1 MDVQTRVALA
11 DQLAALIRKSLAPEL
26 CTGTGKQMRERNAE
40 MLCLMARVTAAT
52 LHEGPADTELL
63 FRMRRYEA
71 VMGQWADDASAALQ
85 VVK

>member
-1 MDVQTRVALA
+1 MDVQTRGVIA
-11 DQLAALIRKSLAPEL
+11 DQLAALIRKTLAPQL
-26 CTGTGKQMRERNAE
+26 CTGTAKQMRERSAE

-63 FRMRRYEA
+63 FRIRRYEA
-71 VMGQWADDASAALQ
+71 VMGQWAEDSSAALL